1 MASAASRLHNDILL
15 DIFHIIVQVTFACDN
30 TSDNGTAGS
39 LLILPISHVCR
50 SWRILTLASPCLWSF
65 LQITA
70 TTHNDMLDAFLS
82 RSQAVILS
90 IRFSGWKVN
99 EELFEMARTLSEKHM
114 GRMGNLCIKDLWTQ
128 NTVKI
133 LAFFE
138 DKHAP
143 NLYALTVEAGPNGD
157 VVPLFDGC
165 MPVLRRLRMKMVIL
179 RWLPLKD
186 MVVLE
191 IVGEAYM
198 PAKED
203 LLWTLRHSPALE
215 ELHLSLGEE
224 SPQDAVTSSLHIAD
238 DVVHLPRLQNLQLGS
253 FRSND
258 DVLFFLSRLDFP
270 TSASVSVSLYGPP
283 PEHAYLGDICP
294 SIRDIQARIV
304 EGSLRFDFLYT
315 VYNVILRSLDGTFNM
330 EWERGLLLQANS
342 DAHMRNA
349 LNCVSLPALQCLK
362 IYANN
367 YSPPKEEWV
376 DLFRRIPTILRLEV
390 DFRSELFSSGWSQSG
405 PAFFDALG
413 EHGVDGKLVCPHLT
427 QLIIVRDTSDG
438 VAQGE
443 AWEALRRTLLGRA
456 QEGAPQLESLDFIK
470 GEGDQELTLPE
481 DYVPVDRLAGLA
493 GRIIVQPAQDESE

>member
-1 MASAASRLHNDILL
+1 MSTPGHRVKDGLVTNIKRDLPEVDIQACQSTAGGPTIQSSRGGTLSPADPALAMAMASAASRLHNDILL

-30 TSDNGTAGS
+30 TSGNGTAGS

-70 TTHNDMLDAFLS
+70 TTHIDMLDAFLS

-90 IRFSGWKVN
+90 IRFFGWKVN

-114 GRMGNLCIKDLWTQ
+114 DRMGSLCIKDLWTQ
-128 NTVKI
+128 DTVKI

-157 VVPLFDGC
+157 VVPLSGGC

-191 IVGEAYM
+191 IVGEAYT

-224 SPQDAVTSSLHIAD
+224 SPQDAVTSSLHD
-238 DVVHLPRLQNLQLGS
+238 DVVHLPRLHNLQLGS
-253 FRSND
+253 FKAMTMSCSFISFG
-258 DVLFFLSRLDFP
+258 LP
-270 TSASVSVSLYGPP
+270 Y
-283 PEHAYLGDICP
+283 
-294 SIRDIQARIV
+294 IRVGKRVPVRATAR
-304 EGSLRFDFLYT
+304 
-315 VYNVILRSLDGTFNM
+315 
-330 EWERGLLLQANS
+330 A
-342 DAHMRNA
+342 
-349 LNCVSLPALQCLK
+349 CVSRRHLPLH
-362 IYANN
+362 
-367 YSPPKEEWV
+367 S
-376 DLFRRIPTILRLEV
+376 
-390 DFRSELFSSGWSQSG
+390 
-405 PAFFDALG
+405 
-413 EHGVDGKLVCPHLT
+413 
-427 QLIIVRDTSDG
+427 
-438 VAQGE
+438 
-443 AWEALRRTLLGRA
+443 
-456 QEGAPQLESLDFIK
+456 
-470 GEGDQELTLPE
+470 
-481 DYVPVDRLAGLA
+481 
-493 GRIIVQPAQDESE
+493 